1 MASDYINKRFST
13 IETIKRLLLFKNIM
27 FKVIEFSDLN
37 HTSAIPETQFYAYV
51 VAEQEGKGKE
61 KSKEIAVVCDVQ
73 NLLKARIINDRR
85 NVDGTTSLLFNT
97 TVFELF
103 RLCKVSL
110 HRPLTKVSL
119 NASMSPLWSI
129 SKQIKE
135 RRLSTVPG
143 TDDYSEWVDDLIF
156 RVSEL
161 LGKIKTN
168 IAKLQNVGLEFE
180 KNAQHDLNEQ
190 PLLATRRESFQLA
203 SKLFQREIEPLKVFL
218 EKNTRYEDG
227 DGIFLLF
234 EYFRSFFKAVHDHQ
248 RAELILSYEVQY
260 LDLFLPIKTVANTVS
275 IYLQKTQQSIFEQS
289 AVDSAFSVILAAYEK
304 TLGTDMRNKYIDLKD
319 LSALDMGINIPSV
332 NRLSP
337 FRADKNSAFLNIA
350 FKEIDSRANK
360 QSEQTSLDVEL
371 TENVNKDTAKK
382 LAHAQLLNRWVSETE
397 WPDDID
403 FVEFAHMHLTDV
415 MPGYTLPDLFE
426 VQSSVINTNNN
437 SIKVFNEYR
446 KIENEAH
453 SFQYRVR
460 HITNKSE
467 TTGNSL

>member
-1 MASDYINKRFST
+1 MVSDNINKRFST
-13 IETIKRLLLFKNIM
+13 IETIKRLLLFKDIM
-27 FKVIEFSDLN
+27 FKVIEYSDLN
-37 HTSAIPETQFYAYV
+37 HTSAIPETQFYSYV
-51 VAEQEGKGKE
+51 VYEQEDKSKE

-73 NLLKARIINDRR
+73 NLLKARVINDRR

-143 TDDYSEWVDDLIF
+143 SDDYNEWVDDLTF

-168 IAKLQNVGLEFE
+168 IAKLQSVGLEFE
-180 KNAQHDLNEQ
+180 KNAQNELSDQ
-190 PLLATRRESFQLA
+190 SLLATRRESFQLA
-203 SKLFQREIEPLKVFL
+203 SKLFQREIEPLKIFL

-234 EYFRSFFKAVHDHQ
+234 EYFRSFFKTVHDNQ
-248 RAELILSYEVQY
+248 RAELVLSYEVQY

-289 AVDSAFSVILAAYEK
+289 AVDSAFSVIFAAYEK

-319 LSALDMGINIPSV
+319 LSTLDMGVSIPAV

-337 FRADKNSAFLNIA
+337 FRADKSPAFLNIA
-350 FKEIDSRANK
+350 FKELDSRVKK
-360 QSEQTSLDVEL
+360 QNDQEGLDVEL
-371 TENVNKDTAKK
+371 TEQINRESSKK
-382 LAHAQLLNRWVSETE
+382 LVHAQKLTKWVSEIN
-397 WPDDID
+397 WPNGID
-403 FVEFAHMHLTDV
+403 FVEYAHNQLLDE
-415 MPGYTLPDLFE
+415 MPEYTLPDLFE
-426 VQSSVINTNNN
+426 VQSSLINANNN
-437 SIKVFNEYR
+437 SIKVLNEYR
-446 KIENEAH
+446 KIENETH
-453 SFQYRVR
+453 TFQYRVR
-460 HITNKSE
+460 YITNNIENKE
-467 TTGNSL
+467 RSL